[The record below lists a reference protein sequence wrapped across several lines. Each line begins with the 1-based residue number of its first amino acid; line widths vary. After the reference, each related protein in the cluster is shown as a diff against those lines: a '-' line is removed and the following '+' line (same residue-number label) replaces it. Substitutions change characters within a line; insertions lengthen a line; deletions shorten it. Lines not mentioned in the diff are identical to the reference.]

1 MSGPPHRPGDGTSTS
16 AVREGMQIDENALAS
31 YLVPRMPSL
40 VLPLEIKQFEH
51 GQSNPTYFLRDG
63 RGQRYVLRK
72 KPPGALLSQTAHA
85 VEREH
90 RVLRALA
97 EHTAVPVPKVYT
109 LCEDPAVLGTPFY
122 VMEFLEGRIFTDN
135 LIRSVASKDRY
146 AHYHAIVDALA
157 ALHAVPYKAVGL
169 ADYGPPSGFY
179 PRQLRR
185 LAQVS
190 AAQGRVTDAE
200 DGSAVGPLPSLDYS
214 LEWLAAH
221 APPDETTLCH
231 GDFKLDNVVF
241 HRTQARV
248 IGMLDWELSTLG
260 HPLSDLANL
269 LLPFYTPMKPFGPM
283 LALMDLPRPLGI
295 PEADELLRQYCAR
308 TGRTYPIPGW
318 DFCIAFAFFRLAVI
332 TQGVAARVKRKQASS
347 ASARQVAKLFGPCAD
362 RVAEIASNG
371 LPTAGGPNAPPSK
384 L

>member
-1 MSGPPHRPGDGTSTS
+1 MPAADGTSTS
-16 AVREGMQIDENALAS
+16 AVREGMQIDEAALAT
-31 YLVPRMPSL
+31 YLAPRMPSL
-40 VLPLEIKQFEH
+40 ALPLEIKQFEH
-51 GQSNPTYFLRDG
+51 GQSNPTYFLRDA
-63 RGQRYVLRK
+63 RAQRYVLRK

-85 VEREH
+85 VEREY

-97 EHTAVPVPKVYT
+97 DKTAVPVPKVYT
-109 LCEDPAVLGTPFY
+109 LCEDAAVLGTPFY

-135 LIRSVASKDRY
+135 LLRSVPEKARS

-157 ALHAVPYKAVGL
+157 ALHAVPYKEIGL
-169 ADYGPPSGFY
+169 ADYGPATGFY

-200 DGSAVGPLPSLDYS
+200 DGSAVGPLPSLDTS
-214 LEWLAAH
+214 LAWLAAH

-241 HRTQARV
+241 HPTQPQV

-269 LLPFYTPMKPFGPM
+269 LLPFYTPLKPFGPM

-295 PEADELLRQYCAR
+295 PEADELLRRYCAR

-347 ASARQVAKLFGPCAD
+347 ANARMVAKMFGPCAN
-362 RVAEIASNG
+362 RIAEIAVHG
-371 LPTAGGPNAPPSK
+371 LQTGGAVDTTPSK